1 MRMIR
6 KRLCRSALVETNRLL
21 VQTSHLSNVFLGL
34 LLEIALSLS
43 DVELVAALTAEL
55 VDHSS
60 SFVLGVAAICAFLY
74 AILLIPT
81 KERFGQL
88 HGSVLVVISSI
99 PAIIFILRSPRN
111 ISFRLVWCLLTILTG
126 FRVSTC

>member
-1 MRMIR
+1 M
-6 KRLCRSALVETNRLL
+6 VETNLLL
-21 VQTSHLSNVFLGL
+21 VQLGHPSNVFLGS

-60 SFVLGVAAICAFLY
+60 SFALGVAAVCTLLY

-81 KERFGQL
+81 KE
-88 HGSVLVVISSI
+88 
-99 PAIIFILRSPRN
+99 
-111 ISFRLVWCLLTILTG
+111 
-126 FRVSTC
+126 